1 MCEHLKLYH
10 YNVHKPSYFT
20 SRHLDTCD
28 VIVINIDKV
37 YQSLFTFGYLL
48 PQPFVFNLIFTTLG
62 KWPIYHLPSFTW
74 SRLEYCGIIDIF
86 VGQNTLIMFMKSP
99 KCMDSYVTYIDTYQ
113 AYITWKLISI
123 HILNSILTAQQI
135 AWHCLIYRLIK

>member
-20 SRHLDTCD
+20 SRHLDTCG

-99 KCMDSYVTYIDTYQ
+99 KCMDSYVTYNRY
-113 AYITWKLISI
+113 LSSI
-123 HILNSILTAQQI
+123 HYLKTYIHWHLNSILADQQI
-135 AWHCLIYRLIK
+135 AWHCLIYRWIK